1 MAKTNLTCFT
11 FHGIIVKYLR
21 EINNILI
28 PRSFKLITIVLL
40 LNKGIITFNKT
51 EIKKFKISDNIFV
64 ITGISNLIINSLR
77 N

>member
-11 FHGIIVKYLR
+11 VHGIIVKYLR